1 MRKKSKTSKTT
12 LPTEVAEMAELLRVW
27 RETREAGP
35 RIPEELWRRAGELAR
50 RHGVSPISS
59 ALGLH
64 YYDLRRHTFPEKAPP
79 APRRPAFIELARPA
93 ITAAPSESWTVE
105 LHRPSGSR
113 LTLRLPHA
121 TAQELLP
128 LVQTFLRS

>member
-1 MRKKSKTSKTT
+1 MRKKRKTSKAT
-12 LPTEVAEMAELLRVW
+12 LPPEVGEVGERLRVW

-50 RHGVSPISS
+50 RHGVSRISS
-59 ALGLH
+59 ALRLH
-64 YYDLRRHTFPEKAPP
+64 YYDLRRHTFPEKGPP
-79 APRRPAFIELARPA
+79 ARKRPAFIELARPA
-93 ITAAPSESWTVE
+93 ITVAPSESWTVE
-105 LHRPSGSR
+105 LHRPSGSK